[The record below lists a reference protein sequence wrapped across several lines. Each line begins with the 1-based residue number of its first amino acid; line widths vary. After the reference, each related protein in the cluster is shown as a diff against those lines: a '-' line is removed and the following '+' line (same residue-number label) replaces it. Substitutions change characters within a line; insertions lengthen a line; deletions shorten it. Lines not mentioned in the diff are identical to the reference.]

1 MRKRWWLLRFM
12 LDIMILKTKYGWS
25 DTSFNN
31 LLTLLAVVLPKPNS
45 MPANINQEK
54 KLISPLTMG
63 VERMHAC
70 LNHCVFYCGVF
81 KDLTKCPTCD
91 ASRYK
96 RNNNFSEEDRGT
108 RTRNKR
114 KRGGKKNVASQN
126 HEENTNLA
134 VDGTDQRRI
143 PALVICGT
151 YYDQSIA

>member
-45 MPANINQEK
+45 VPANINQEK

-81 KDLTKCPTCD
+81 KDLTKCPTYD
-91 ASRYK
+91 ASRYIVRK
-96 RNNNFSEEDRGT
+96 TGVL
-108 RTRNKR
+108 RTENKR
-114 KRGGKKNVASQN
+114 KMAEKKDVASQN
-126 HEENTNLA
+126 LDEENTT
-134 VDGTDQRRI
+134 V
-143 PALVICGT
+143 
-151 YYDQSIA
+151 S